1 MQIHEFV
8 DEGLGHSSYAVGHV
22 PGARNVELGQ
32 VATSVLADGALT
44 VMCGHGERA
53 MTGASL
59 LAGAGLLATRGL
71 RDLTMLDGGPD
82 SWSVATGRPLAVGK

>member
-22 PGARNVELGQ
+22 PGARNGELGQ
-32 VATSVLADGALT
+32 VATAVLADGALT

-53 MTGASL
+53 ITGAS
-59 LAGAGLLATRGL
+59 LLATRGL